1 MLPCYPG
8 FCASA
13 YIPTGGSLTK
23 DAKEVCANFEKV
35 TGMRISVVE
44 MERAGQAV
52 KHLAK
57 PEPLRKPRCGRENC
71 SPCKTEGGNCEKS
84 GVGYR
89 VRCETC
95 GRAGKVVE
103 YEGETAYNGFT
114 RGLEHEACQR
124 QRDESNA
131 LFFFIFIHSLVSF
144 WRVHKGLRHM
154 LW

>member
-1 MLPCYPG
+1 
-8 FCASA
+8 
-13 YIPTGGSLTK
+13 
-23 DAKEVCANFEKV
+23 
-35 TGMRISVVE
+35 MRISVV
-44 MERAGQAV
+44 ERAGQAV

-57 PEPLRKPRCGRENC
+57 PEPLRKTGCGRENC
-71 SPCKTEGGNCEKS
+71 FPCKTGGGNCEKS

-124 QRDESNA
+124 QKDESNA
-131 LFFFIFIHSLVSF
+131 DKLKDAS
-144 WRVHKGLRHM
+144 K
-154 LW
+154 